1 MPPVADAAPNANVGG
16 LATDGCAATG
26 ALLVP
31 NENAAP
37 VDDGAGRV
45 VVGGAPPNANVDVCA
60 AAGVSLCLVCSAGVV

>member
-16 LATDGCAATG
+16 LATDGATG

-37 VDDGAGRV
+37 VDDGAGCV
-45 VVGGAPPNANVDVCA
+45 VVG
-60 AAGVSLCLVCSAGVV
+60 